1 MSPQAANPGHSQ
13 ETNPMELHVVIEGD
27 KDLAGQ
33 LYRQLKEA
41 IRSGRLAAGEKLPP
55 SRLFA
60 LQLGLSRKT
69 VSQAY
74 ARLSFEKLLTGR
86 VGSGTFVAE
95 DAARKPGAAATRALA
110 GGAMVEHWRGMSTP
124 LRHPAPAGSAR
135 YEYIGGAPARDLFPH
150 ADWRRCML
158 HALRQGARSRGL
170 YGQAEGLPEL
180 RDAIARH
187 ASFARGVRCTAAD
200 VLVTNGAQQ
209 ALDLIARVLVEPGST
224 VAMEEPGYPPARLL
238 LAGQGAKV
246 VGVPV
251 DGEGLVVERIPD
263 GTRLIY
269 VTPAHQFPL
278 GMPMSE
284 RRRKALLKRA
294 DELGAIVIE
303 DDYDS
308 EFRYEGRPADSLQS
322 MDGNGRVVFAGT
334 FSKTLAPD
342 LRLGYLI
349 APPDVLEAA
358 ATARYLSDCHTATPA
373 QWALAKFI
381 ADGELNRHIR
391 RCHAAYA
398 QRRERIVRRFA
409 EDLSPWFEL
418 VPITAGIH
426 MAALCRRETD
436 IDQLVRLARRVDVGL
451 YPLSPFFHFS
461 PPRQGLM
468 LGFGAID
475 EADIDPSLDRVRDV
489 LVQLD

>member
-1 MSPQAANPGHSQ
+1 
-13 ETNPMELHVVIEGD
+13 MELHVVIEGD
-27 KDLAGQ
+27 KDLTGQ

-41 IRSGRLAAGEKLPP
+41 IRAGRLAAGERLPP
-55 SRLFA
+55 SRLLA
-60 LQLGLSRKT
+60 ERLGLSRKT
-69 VSQAY
+69 VSEVY
-74 ARLSFEKLLTGR
+74 ARLTFDRLLTAR

-95 DAARKPGAAATRALA
+95 GAARKPAPVAARALA
-110 GGAMVEHWRGMSTP
+110 GSAMVEHWRGMSTP

-150 ADWRRCML
+150 ADWRRCVL

-170 YGQAEGLPEL
+170 YGDAEGLHEL
-180 RDAIARH
+180 RDGIARH
-187 ASFARGVRCTAAD
+187 ASFSRGVRCGAAD

-238 LAGQGAKV
+238 LEAQGAKV

-251 DGEGLVVERIPD
+251 DREGLVVECIPD

-278 GMPMSE
+278 GVPMSE
-284 RRRKALLKRA
+284 RRRRALLARA

-322 MDGNGRVVFAGT
+322 MDEHGRVAFVGT
-334 FSKTLAPD
+334 FSKTLSPD
-342 LRLGYLI
+342 LRLGYLV
-349 APPDVLEAA
+349 APLAVLEAVG
-358 ATARYLSDCHTATPA
+358 TARHLTDWHTSTQA

-381 ADGELNRHIR
+381 ADGDLNRHIR

-398 QRRERIVRRFA
+398 ARRERIVRRFA
-409 EDLSPWFEL
+409 DELSPWFEL
-418 VPITAGIH
+418 LPVTAGIH
-426 MAALCRRETD
+426 MAAICRREID
-436 IDQLVRLARRVDVGL
+436 IGQLIALARRVDVGL
-451 YPLSPFFHFS
+451 YPLAPFFHFS
-461 PPRQGLM
+461 PPRPGLM

-489 LVQLD
+489 LLQMG

>member
-1 MSPQAANPGHSQ
+1 
-13 ETNPMELHVVIEGD
+13 MELHVVIEGD

-55 SRLFA
+55 SRLLA
-60 LQLGLSRKT
+60 QQLGLSRKT
-69 VSQAY
+69 VSEAY
-74 ARLSFEKLLTGR
+74 ARLSYEKLLTGR
-86 VGSGTFVAE
+86 VGSGTFVAGG
-95 DAARKPGAAATRALA
+95 AVRKPGTTAARALA
-110 GGAMVEHWRGMSTP
+110 GGAMLEHWRGMSTP
-124 LRHPAPAGSAR
+124 LRHPAPAGSAC

-170 YGQAEGLPEL
+170 YGESEGLHEL

-187 ASFARGVRCTAAD
+187 ARFSRGVRCAAAD
-200 VLVTNGAQQ
+200 ILVTNGAQQ

-284 RRRKALLKRA
+284 ERRKALLKRA

-322 MDGNGRVVFAGT
+322 MDASGRVVFVGT

-358 ATARYLSDCHTATPA
+358 ATAKYLTDCHTATPA
-373 QWALAKFI
+373 QSALAKFI
-381 ADGELNRHIR
+381 ADGDLNRHIR

-398 QRRERIVRRFA
+398 QRRERIVRRF
-409 EDLSPWFEL
+409 EQDLSPWFEL
-418 VPITAGIH
+418 VPVSAGIH
-426 MAALCRRETD
+426 MAALCRHGAGDRID

-451 YPLSPFFHFS
+451 YPLAPFFHFS

-468 LGFGAID
+468 LGFGAIG

-489 LVQLD
+489 LAQMG